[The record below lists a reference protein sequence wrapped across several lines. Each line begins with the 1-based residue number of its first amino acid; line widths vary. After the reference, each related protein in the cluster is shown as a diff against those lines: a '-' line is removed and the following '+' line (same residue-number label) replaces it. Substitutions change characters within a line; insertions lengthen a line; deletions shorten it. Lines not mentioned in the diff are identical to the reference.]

1 MGIIG
6 NQEGGKPQRWHSKKS
21 CGTEERSHNRGSKN
35 LTHLYPNVAGNQK
48 LWHRKIFSEFGLP
61 LTWQLEYQVRRS
73 LLLAPPGFLG
83 WTPLTR

>member
-1 MGIIG
+1 LAIKKGA
-6 NQEGGKPQRWHSKKS
+6 NHSGGTQKKAV
-21 CGTEERSHNRGSKN
+21 GLKKEATTGGSKN

-61 LTWQLEYQVRRS
+61 LTWQLECQVRRS